1 MSLEGDRFF
10 YANPLVRDDAPPAP
24 RKRETWDGITYGR
37 EPWFGCACCPTNA
50 ARLLASLG
58 GYLYAQGPGAL
69 WVHLYAAGEAACTVG
84 GRRVRLRVRTRYP
97 WDGKVTL
104 LLEPERPFPFTLHL
118 RIPGW
123 CRNPS
128 LRGPDGPVPLGRALR
143 RGIMAARGRF
153 CVCDE
158 IDLCDIDFYRSS
170 LGLLRPGRADMVIGS
185 KLAPG
190 ARDERPLV
198 RRLATRVLSGL
209 LRHGAGL
216 RGTDT
221 HGPKAFRRRAVAP
234 LAEACRVE
242 ENLFAS
248 ELVIRAERAGL
259 KIVELPLVLREKR
272 RPTINLV
279 RRVPRA
285 LYNIGRLVW
294 LFRVQEPRRGRDRQP

>member
-1 MSLEGDRFF
+1 MAGKQAATVSGTPEVSVIIPVHNERLIL
-10 YANPLVRDDAPPAP
+10 ADAVMGLAYRLPDVTDSF
-24 RKRETWDGITYGR
+24 EI
-37 EPWFGCACCPTNA
+37 
-50 ARLLASLG
+50 LLAENGSDDGTLDEARRLG
-58 GYLYAQGPGAL
+58 GKMP
-69 WVHLYAAGEAACTVG
+69 WI
-84 GRRVRLRVRTRYP
+84 RV
-97 WDGKVTL
+97 
-104 LLEPERPFPFTLHL
+104 LHDEQ
-118 RIPGW
+118 P
-123 CRNPS
+123 NY
-128 LRGPDGPVPLGRALR
+128 GRALR

-221 HGPKAFRRRAVAP
+221 HGPKAFRRRAVVP

-259 KIVELPLVLREKR
+259 KTVELPLVLREKR

-294 LFRVQEPRRGRDRQP
+294 LFRVQEPRRGRERQP